1 MSAHTTVLGMLAATA
16 LSLPSD
22 TPCFT
27 FDASGAVSLSVTSDE
42 ASYGLIPERVNEAR
56 VLAISLGAT
65 RAQGSLTLYT
75 QGDHPPR
82 PGRYPVHF
90 SWDEQADGG
99 PMFHACFIAGTP
111 ERPLGYFHGES
122 GWVTIDRV
130 QAGQI
135 SGEFELQARG
145 SLAADMNDEDQWVTV
160 RGSFVAERDSTIADV
175 RTASSEQ

>member
-1 MSAHTTVLGMLAATA
+1 
-16 LSLPSD
+16 
-22 TPCFT
+22 
-27 FDASGAVSLSVTSDE
+27 
-42 ASYGLIPERVNEAR
+42 
-56 VLAISLGAT
+56 
-65 RAQGSLTLYT
+65 
-75 QGDHPPR
+75 
-82 PGRYPVHF
+82 
-90 SWDEQADGG
+90 
-99 PMFHACFIAGTP
+99 MFHACFIAGTP

-145 SLAADMNDEDQWVTV
+145 SLAADVNDEDQWVTV